1 MVDYIV
7 MFSGGLTSYEAA
19 RRSIEK
25 HGRERVRIWFADTN
39 TEDEDLYR
47 FNADVERILDHPI
60 EVLDNEGKTVWDVFF
75 HQKMMGNTRM
85 DPCSKFLKRQP
96 LARKLKD
103 EYPNPEDAV
112 VVLGMD
118 GIEDCNRTE
127 RAAKNQ
133 LPYQTWFPLLEEPII
148 PKSQIAR
155 DLKKLGV
162 ERPRL
167 YDQGFLHNNCGGF
180 CVKAGV
186 GQFAHLLAV
195 NPERYAYHE
204 AKEQEFREWRDK
216 DVAIL
221 RDRRGGQTKPM
232 TMADLRIRVEQGEQ
246 FPFETG
252 WSCMCFTDTE
262 DLEWL

>member
-25 HGRERVRIWFADTN
+25 HGHERVRIWFADTN

-75 HQKMMGNTRM
+75 H
-85 DPCSKFLKRQP
+85 PCSKFLKRQP
-96 LARKLKD
+96 LARKLKE

-133 LPYQTWFPLLEEPII
+133 LPYQTWFPLLEEPLIT
-148 PKSQIAR
+148 KSQIAR

-204 AKEQEFREWRDK
+204 AKEQEFRKWRDK

-232 TMADLRIRVEQGEQ
+232 TMADLRVRVEQGEQ
-246 FPFETG
+246 FAFETG
-252 WSCMCFTDTE
+252 WSCMCFTDSE

>member
-85 DPCSKFLKRQP
+85 YPCSKFLKRQP

-204 AKEQEFREWRDK
+204 AKEQEFREWRDQN
-216 DVAIL
+216 VADL
-221 RDRRGGQTKPM
+221 RGRRGGQTKPK
-232 TMADLRIRVEQGEQ
+232 TLGGLRNKGEERGQ
-246 FPFETG
+246 ISF
-252 WSCMCFTDTE
+252 
-262 DLEWL
+262 